1 MTNYR
6 ICGTTIFR
14 IIRSFYF
21 RIIFIQTVALCSI
34 GVFAQNIP
42 VSTQYTLLYDFLDEM
57 AGDGYIHLN
66 SAIRPYTRK
75 QIANYLTRIEE
86 KSTYFNHRQKQELAF
101 FKNEFALELDTV
113 PDNWVEWTNRK
124 TFNLSL
130 AQPSF
135 HYLTT
140 DKKFKMTIRPI
151 LGMDIYASKK
161 GGIIKRWYG
170 AEIHADIV
178 NHISVWGS
186 LRDVSWN
193 GTALL
198 SNNYYADNYAK
209 IDGAKLTKGQ
219 YLNNLSGVQYKEAN
233 YGADFSDSRGGISV
247 YSWWGSL
254 SVQRENIV
262 WGDAYYSSNILSGHN
277 PAYPMISLN
286 LKPCRWFEFNY
297 FHAWLVSNVL
307 DSTRYYI
314 EHTSG
319 GIAKEYRPH
328 NKFMAANMFTF
339 SPIPKLS
346 FSIGNSIIYAENNVQ
361 PAYFI
366 PFAFFKSL
374 DHLLTKGTATQNQ
387 NSQAFFTINTRNLR
401 HTNFYATL
409 FVDEFSFSRLRKSNP
424 EHNLISYQVGF
435 SVSNWPVKDL
445 SLRAEFTRTNIAA
458 YIHSI
463 DVLTYASNSYNLGN
477 YVGDNAQN
485 IFAQLAYR
493 PVRGLKIDFTYTNEV
508 KYNNYSYLR
517 RDRSQRSGEITE
529 TISQKLFAEK
539 TYMNNTFSLN
549 ATYEV
554 FSNCYAVVNF
564 SYNDA
569 RGYAPTSEPI
579 ASEDRGGVDNLGNR
593 IILEGEALQN
603 YYLNKFCPVYLQG
616 KNFTFMA
623 GLSFSF

>member
-1 MTNYR
+1 MNR
-6 ICGTTIFR
+6 KIFTL
-14 IIRSFYF
+14 IV
-21 RIIFIQTVALCSI
+21 VALMGI
-34 GVFAQNIP
+34 EVLAQNIP
-42 VSTQYTLLYDFLDEM
+42 VSTQYVLLYDFLDEM

-75 QIANYLTRIEE
+75 QVAQYLKQIEDQ
-86 KSTYFNHRQKQELAF
+86 STYFNKRQRMELEF

-135 HYLTT
+135 HYLTA

-170 AEIHADIV
+170 AEIQADIV
-178 NHISVWGS
+178 NHISIWGS
-186 LRDVSWN
+186 LRDISWN
-193 GTALL
+193 GKALL
-198 SNNYYADNYAK
+198 SDKYFPDDYAK

-219 YLNNLSGVQYKEAN
+219 YLNNLAGVQYKEAN
-233 YGADFSDSRGGISV
+233 YGGDFSDSRGGISL
-247 YSWWGSL
+247 YSWWGSI
-254 SVQRENIV
+254 SVQREHV
-262 WGDAYYSSNILSGHN
+262 TWGDAYFSSNILSGHN
-277 PAYPMISLN
+277 PAFPMISLN

-307 DSTRYYI
+307 DSTSYYV

-319 GIAKEYRPH
+319 GIIHELRPH
-328 NKFMAANMFTF
+328 NKYMAANMFTF

-346 FSIGNSIIYAENNVQ
+346 FSFGNSIIYAEKNVQ
-361 PAYFI
+361 AAYFI

-387 NSQAFFTINTRNLR
+387 NSQAFFTINTRNLK
-401 HTNFYATL
+401 HTNFYASL
-409 FVDEFSFSRLRKSNP
+409 FIDEFSMSRLSKSNKQ
-424 EHNLISYQVGF
+424 HNLISYQVGF

-445 SLRAEFTRTNIAA
+445 SLRAEFTRSNIAC

-485 IFAQLAYR
+485 IWVQLAYR
-493 PVRGLKIDFTYTNEV
+493 PVRGLKIDFTYTNDV

-517 RDRSQRSGEITE
+517 RDKSSPSGQISE

-554 FSNCYAVVNF
+554 FQNCYAVVNF
-564 SYNDA
+564 CYNDA
-569 RGYAPTSEPI
+569 RGYSPTSTPI
-579 ASEDRGGVDNLGNR
+579 ASEDRGGFDADGNR
-593 IILEGEALQN
+593 RILEGDALSA